1 MPLTRR
7 VAAGKPRHP
16 SLRGHRLRSANS
28 PLFAS
33 LLLAAGIGSAL
44 LASAASA
51 QTAPAPLS
59 LGFEGQ
65 AATVSGATPGG
76 EVIFWSVF
84 RERLARVSS
93 RVGKL
98 ADRTAADAAGAARF
112 DLGRDVPALSVWAAV
127 DLASGRLALASPS
140 GFQWTPID
148 ATRRRIDMVLGRLA
162 VDRHALAILI
172 VRPGS
177 GSWQLDV
184 FDGGPLDEDGAYDG
198 SLRASLAAF
207 LPDAKSGSAPPRFAK
222 GDVIVAVDPDDL
234 AAFAATVGDAGS
246 LE

>member
-1 MPLTRR
+1 MIAKPSFFTSLIAAVGIASGFLT
-7 VAAGKPRHP
+7 
-16 SLRGHRLRSANS
+16 
-28 PLFAS
+28 
-33 LLLAAGIGSAL
+33 
-44 LASAASA
+44 SAATA
-51 QTAPAPLS
+51 QNPPPALV
-59 LGFEGQ
+59 LGFEGR

-84 RERLARVSS
+84 RERVARVSS

-98 ADRTAADAAGAARF
+98 ANRATSDAAGAARF
-112 DLGRDVPALSVWAAV
+112 DLGRDLPALSVWAAV
-127 DLASGRLALASPS
+127 DLSSGRLALASPG
-140 GFQWTPID
+140 GFQWTTID
-148 ATRRRIDMVLGRLA
+148 ATRRRVDMALGRLA
-162 VDRHALAILI
+162 VDRHALAVLV
-172 VRPGS
+172 VRPGA

-207 LPDAKSGSAPPRFAK
+207 LPDAKSGQAPPHFEK